1 LDVCCGRGFDRDPQ
15 IWLSIRIPSRCE
27 VRPVGIMWN
36 NDAGTG
42 GEERGEVG
50 GYAVRGNEAREEEGE
65 EEMFHRGYGGAGRY
79 GMPWL

>member
-1 LDVCCGRGFDRDPQ
+1 
-15 IWLSIRIPSRCE
+15 
-27 VRPVGIMWN
+27 MWN

-79 GMPWL
+79 GMPWLL